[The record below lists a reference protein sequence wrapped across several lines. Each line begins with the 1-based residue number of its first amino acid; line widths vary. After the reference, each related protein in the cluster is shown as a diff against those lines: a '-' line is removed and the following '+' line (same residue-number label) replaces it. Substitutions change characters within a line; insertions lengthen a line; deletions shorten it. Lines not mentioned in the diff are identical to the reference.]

1 VLALTQALGVGT
13 VALIAQAVGRKDQA
27 GATLVFNQASGIGLL
42 CAAACLLLGYLGERS
57 FAGMF
62 GSDEA
67 TRVAGST
74 YLHWYLP
81 ALALQFLLVAMG
93 SALRGT
99 GIVKPTMLVQMLT
112 VVLNALLAPVLI
124 GGWLTGHPLG
134 VAGAGL
140 ASSIA
145 VFVGVVLMA
154 VYFYRLEHYVAVDR
168 RLLAPRWSSWRQI
181 MAIGLPAGGEFLMM
195 FVIFS
200 FLYWVIKPFGAPAQ
214 AGFGV
219 GSRVMQGIFLPA
231 MAVAFA
237 VAPVVGQNYG
247 AQKFARVRGAF
258 GSAALMSA
266 VLMVLAMLLCLWRAP
281 RLIRFFTN
289 DAAAI
294 QVGADYLRYIAWNFI
309 CSGFVM
315 TCSGTLQGLGNT
327 WPSLWASASRILT
340 YMLPVWW
347 LSLQPGFAITQVWTL
362 SIISVTLQAVLVGL
376 LVLRQLRRLP
386 SAA

>member
-1 VLALTQALGVGT
+1 
-13 VALIAQAVGRKDQA
+13 
-27 GATLVFNQASGIGLL
+27 
-42 CAAACLLLGYLGERS
+42 
-57 FAGMF
+57 
-62 GSDEA
+62 
-67 TRVAGST
+67 
-74 YLHWYLP
+74 
-81 ALALQFLLVAMG
+81 MG

-112 VVLNALLAPVLI
+112 VVINALLAPVLI

-145 VFVGVVLMA
+145 VFIGVVLMA
-154 VYFYRLEHYVAVDR
+154 IYFYRLEHYVAVDR
-168 RLLAPRWSSWRQI
+168 KLLAPRWSSWRQI

-237 VAPVVGQNYG
+237 VAPVVGQNFG
-247 AQKFARVRGAF
+247 AQRFARVRGAF
-258 GSAALMSA
+258 GSATAMSA

-281 RLIRFFTN
+281 GLIRFFTN
-289 DAAAI
+289 DAAAV

-327 WPSLWASASRILT
+327 WPSLWASASRVVT

-347 LSLQPGFAITQVWTL
+347 LSLQPSFAITQVWVL

-386 SAA
+386 I